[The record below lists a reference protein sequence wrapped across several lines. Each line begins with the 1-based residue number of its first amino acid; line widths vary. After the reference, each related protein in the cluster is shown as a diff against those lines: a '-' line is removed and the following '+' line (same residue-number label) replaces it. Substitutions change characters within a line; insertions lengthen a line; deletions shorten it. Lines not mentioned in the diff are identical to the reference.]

1 MSKRLE
7 DRMLKIEKTLE
18 VIQNNHLKHIQT
30 DMALIKTVMLLT
42 AAGVVAQLAYIVL
55 RVI

>member
-1 MSKRLE
+1 MKKLE
-7 DRMLKIEKTLE
+7 DRMTAIEKTLE

-30 DMALIKTVMLLT
+30 DMALIKRVMLLT

-55 RVI
+55 RVL